1 MSRRDE
7 ILDVAER
14 LLRTQGPAAVT
25 MRRVADEMG
34 IRAPSLYKHL
44 RGKDDIEAGLQE
56 RALVSMAEALAPAA
70 DLPTLA
76 ALYRG
81 WALDHPQLYSLAT
94 NGPLH
99 RDRLSP
105 GVEAAAAAPVVV
117 AAGGDEH
124 RARALWALAHGL
136 VSLELAGRF
145 PPDADLDQTWTAAVA
160 AFDRQGEG
168 RR

>member
-1 MSRRDE
+1 MSRRTE

-14 LLRTQGPAAVT
+14 LLASEGPEALT
-25 MRRVADEMG
+25 MRRVAAEMG
-34 IRAPSLYKHL
+34 IRAPSLYKHV
-44 RGKDDIEAGLQE
+44 RSKEDIEAGLQE
-56 RALVSMAEALAPAA
+56 RALTSMAASLSSAE
-70 DLPTLA
+70 DLPAIAST
-76 ALYRG
+76 YRR
-81 WALDHPQLYSLAT
+81 WALDHPQLYALAT

-105 GVEAAAAAPVVV
+105 GVEAAAAAPVVA

-145 PPDADLDQTWTAAVA
+145 PPDADLDQTWAAAIA
-160 AFDRQGEG
+160 AF
-168 RR
+168 